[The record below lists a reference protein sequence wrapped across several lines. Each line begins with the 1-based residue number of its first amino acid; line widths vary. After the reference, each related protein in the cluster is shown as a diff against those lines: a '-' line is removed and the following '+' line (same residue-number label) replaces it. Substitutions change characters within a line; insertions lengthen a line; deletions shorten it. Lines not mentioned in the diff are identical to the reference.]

1 MHLFDAIE
9 EYNFDHE
16 KHFDTVTGQYDL
28 LMPHDLGRPL
38 THEEMDYN
46 FLYQKQT
53 MNGFRIFGSGVNLRL
68 NTDDTDKVLKFHQID
83 PLDDNYN
90 DYTAAGYVTGQWI
103 WIPEEVNVVVVSYIS
118 LVANPTTINET
129 NNNTTT
135 FTLTTLNATD
145 GTTVN
150 WSIATG
156 GGITANDFIGGSL
169 TGTATITNNT
179 ATWNVAAAADNFT
192 ELNETFTLTLAS
204 IDSQGNDTTTLNAG
218 NPLSA
223 NVTIVN
229 SSSTPAYVTLT
240 GSSNSVA
247 EGGSITYT
255 VNTVNFFQA
264 ATATWGIDFT
274 QSAANAAD
282 FTASSGTV
290 NIDANGN
297 GTFTITTV
305 SDFIVEG
312 NENFVVRLV
321 GNDSNGVPTNI
332 GVTSTIT
339 NVAFPTYTTFTGPA
353 SAQEGDTVTYTLSG
367 TTITNGTTVGY
378 TITGIDVTD
387 ISLANLTGNITM
399 NSGQGTVSFDILEDY
414 TVESPEDL
422 VITLNGADSASNTT
436 GLPMAVTTTIT
447 DVASTYSIFG
457 SGQIVEGETKTYTFK
472 ATNMS
477 PGTFVYWEL
486 RNYVAGNYVDWNAD
500 IISPRTG
507 NGQVVQVGNEVQ
519 LNFDIEV
526 SNDYTSGEGDEYLKI
541 VVWDDAANYDTASPD
556 FGSVVSG
563 ALATKDITV
572 VDLAP
577 QWQLTTVGDPVA
589 GGEDDQAEP
598 EVLTFN
604 ILTRYVPVGT
614 PFTWEAKAYGANPA
628 AAADF
633 DGGNWPTGSGTVSTF
648 NNTISLDSQ
657 FTTSVIADNT
667 TENDPEEYILELSD
681 ANGVVASKII
691 NITDNSQ
698 TPPPIVYDLQVSPLS
713 IVEDTNAQYMEFTV
727 TATQSN
733 GNIPPAGT
741 QIDYDIAG
749 DWGANDIQVLG
760 VDAGTGQNISEPEPV
775 AITPQSNP
783 YDLAYFI
790 LDSNGVGKIRVYGL
804 YDQLVEN
811 GEDVTVTLAANDSAG
826 NPTGAPSATGVIN
839 DSAAQVWQL
848 SGPVETQEG
857 MTNTFEV
864 KTQNVPAQA
873 YTYQIVASGSSPASA
888 NDFVGGVFPS
898 GSGAVSANHT
908 SLTTDGTHTTEVVV
922 DALEETYETYTIEL
936 YDAGNN
942 LVASKEITIND
953 KQIFMGPAGN
963 PQNENGGV
971 GEWVSNDEGVTY
983 HWQLFNTGYGGT
995 EFANGVQLYWR
1006 AEPGTI
1012 GTAASGADFQGGSF
1026 PSGTVTTQ
1034 SAGSITGYGF
1044 NTSQA
1049 RAVWSVTIAADLSTE
1064 GDEYYSMKI
1073 YYDAS
1078 YTQEVELFT
1087 TPDNLINVKINDTST
1102 TPVPTFALTNDGP
1115 VNEGDFINWTLTTA
1129 NVANGTV
1136 VPFAL
1141 TGTASAPQDYS
1152 NVQPFEFTVQN
1163 NTATYTV
1170 VTFVDNLTDIN
1181 NPETI
1186 ILTLAANDSAGNATG
1201 SIASTANINDT
1212 SQTPTYSTIT
1222 AQTVNEGQNM
1232 IFTLS
1237 TANVANGTTVNFAFS
1252 GTATQGTDYT
1262 VPGALQM
1269 TINNNSA
1276 TYTIATT
1283 ADQITDGNET
1293 VIMTLNATDSNG
1305 FGTGSITG
1313 TGNINDT
1320 SQAPVFDC
1328 GDAGLSIPNGTV
1340 GDTVTGTVTNGAIAS
1355 INPATYQSGVTTYT
1369 AQITVPATD
1378 GNGVAYGNAGQNE
1391 PCTDT
1396 ADGTAPA
1403 EPMYWMH
1410 LGETPFPYNKYL
1422 MGSGPFYYEATNG
1435 TTSET
1440 DFAPIFEDMINNP
1453 GDWTVSPGSWGSQQT
1468 LSSGDTF
1475 NFPAGTGSNYYYFL
1489 IPDSFGTPDLT
1500 VVAKLSAGGGPN
1512 DIAAAK
1518 KTGMT
1523 INGIAYTMYRV
1534 SGQDSQLP
1542 LSVQYN

>member
-1 MHLFDAIE
+1 MHLYDAIE

-156 GGITANDFIGGSL
+156 NGITANDFIGGSL

-223 NVTIVN
+223 DVTIVDT
-229 SSSTPAYVTLT
+229 SSTPAYVSLA
-240 GSSNSVA
+240 GNVNSVA

-255 VNTVNFFQA
+255 VNTQNFFQA

-282 FTASSGTV
+282 FTASTGTV

-305 SDFIVEG
+305 SDFNVEP

-332 GVTSTIT
+332 STTSTIT

-353 SAQEGDTVTYTLSG
+353 TRFEGQTATYLLEG
-367 TTITNGTTVGY
+367 TNIPAGTQVGY
-378 TITGIDVTD
+378 TITGVDVTD
-387 ISLANLTGNITM
+387 ISLQNLTGFITM
-399 NSGQGTVSFDILEDY
+399 NNFMGNQVGQLQFSILEDY
-414 TVESPEDL
+414 IPESPEDM
-422 VITLNGADSASNTT
+422 VITLNGADSAGNTT
-436 GLPMAVTTTIT
+436 GLPMAVTTQLI
-447 DVASTYSIFG
+447 DVASTYTIDG

-486 RNYVAGNYVDWNAD
+486 RNYVAGSYVDWNAD
-500 IISPRTG
+500 IVSPRTG
-507 NGQVVQVGNEVQ
+507 NGQVVQVGNEVH
-519 LNFDIEV
+519 LTFDIEV
-526 SNDYTSGEGDEYLKI
+526 ANDYTSGEGDEYLKI
-541 VVWDDAANYDTASPD
+541 VVWDDAANYDTANPD

-633 DGGNWPTGSGTVSTF
+633 DGGNWPTDSGTVSTF

-667 TENDPEEYILELSD
+667 TENDPEQYILELSD

-698 TPPPIVYDLQVSPLS
+698 TPAAYLWSP
-713 IVEDTNAQYMEFTV
+713 Y
-727 TATQSN
+727 
-733 GNIPPAGT
+733 
-741 QIDYDIAG
+741 
-749 DWGANDIQVLG
+749 
-760 VDAGTGQNISEPEPV
+760 
-775 AITPQSNP
+775 
-783 YDLAYFI
+783 
-790 LDSNGVGKIRVYGL
+790 
-804 YDQLVEN
+804 
-811 GEDVTVTLAANDSAG
+811 G
-826 NPTGAPSATGVIN
+826 NPN
-839 DSAAQVWQL
+839 
-848 SGPVETQEG
+848 
-857 MTNTFEV
+857 
-864 KTQNVPAQA
+864 
-873 YTYQIVASGSSPASA
+873 
-888 NDFVGGVFPS
+888 
-898 GSGAVSANHT
+898 
-908 SLTTDGTHTTEVVV
+908 
-922 DALEETYETYTIEL
+922 
-936 YDAGNN
+936 
-942 LVASKEITIND
+942 
-953 KQIFMGPAGN
+953 
-963 PQNENGGV
+963 NENGGI
-971 GEWVSNDEGVTY
+971 GYWATNDEGTTY
-983 HWQLFNTGYGGT
+983 QWQLAQWSNTIIPAG
-995 EFANGVQLYWR
+995 QQIWWR
-1006 AEPGTI
+1006 VETNNVSNPTNP
-1012 GTAASGADFQGGSF
+1012 ASAADFSGGVL
-1026 PSGTVTTQ
+1026 PSGNFVTQTAGTVGDSTTV
-1034 SAGSITGYGF
+1034 AL
-1044 NTSQA
+1044 
-1049 RAVWSVTIAADLSTE
+1049 WSVTINADTITDGVERYDMKLYTDNTYTTE
-1064 GDEYYSMKI
+1064 LQLAGANQNYVRV
-1073 YYDAS
+1073 
-1078 YTQEVELFT
+1078 T
-1087 TPDNLINVKINDTST
+1087 INDTSQAPT
-1102 TPVPTFALTNDGP
+1102 FDCGDAGLTINAGITGQTVTGSVANGTLVGSFNPPTYGSGNQSYSINITVPAVDSNGNAYSNAGVDIPCSANAAGTNPTFALTNNGP
-1115 VNEGDFINWTLTTA
+1115 VNEGQNITWTLTTA
-1129 NVANGTV
+1129 NVASGTT
-1136 VPFAL
+1136 VPFTL
-1141 TGTASAPQDYS
+1141 SGTASSPQDYS
-1152 NVQPFEFTVQN
+1152 NNQPFQFTVGQDSN
-1163 NTATYTV
+1163 GNAIGANTATYF
-1170 VTFVDNLTDIN
+1170 VTTFADNLTDMN
-1181 NPETI
+1181 NPETV
-1186 ILTLAANDSAGNATG
+1186 ILTLAASDSAGNVIPANTF
-1201 SIASTANINDT
+1201 STANINDT

-1232 IFTLS
+1232 TFTLS

-1276 TYTIATT
+1276 TYTIATV
-1283 ADQITDGNET
+1283 ADQITESGASET

-1305 FGTGSITG
+1305 FGTNSITG
-1313 TGNINDT
+1313 TGTINDT
-1320 SQAPVFDC
+1320 SQAPQFDC
-1328 GDAGLSIPNGTV
+1328 TDAGLTINNGTV
-1340 GDTVTGTVTNGAIAS
+1340 GDPVTGSVSNGTLVS
-1355 INPATYQSGVTTYT
+1355 FNPSTYQSGSVTYT
-1369 AQITVPATD
+1369 AQITAPAAN
-1378 GNGVAYGNAGQNE
+1378 GSGVAYGNAGQNI
-1391 PCTDT
+1391 PCTANATGTAPQVYYYSFHGGGANGYPYTQSADGLTDPSSQTLYYDDGSNAYATTTDLSVAMAAVMNGSAGFPNPPALVNGANFTAMGTSDAISYPSTGTAEFYYIVAPDGLEDLTSVSPQHLVDGGVDT
-1396 ADGTAPA
+1396 NAVQKKSFTWNGNLYWLYKLGGGDGTA
-1403 EPMYWMH
+1403 
-1410 LGETPFPYNKYL
+1410 LRT
-1422 MGSGPFYYEATNG
+1422 
-1435 TTSET
+1435 
-1440 DFAPIFEDMINNP
+1440 I
-1453 GDWTVSPGSWGSQQT
+1453 
-1468 LSSGDTF
+1468 TF
-1475 NFPAGTGSNYYYFL
+1475 S
-1489 IPDSFGTPDLT
+1489 DL
-1500 VVAKLSAGGGPN
+1500 
-1512 DIAAAK
+1512 D
-1518 KTGMT
+1518 
-1523 INGIAYTMYRV
+1523 
-1534 SGQDSQLP
+1534 
-1542 LSVQYN
+1542 